1 MELVSGDAT
10 GHDAEMPHLGQRQ
23 VREEVRLGAQGSG
36 GALKIPYP
44 ALPLI
49 QIAVRQSG

>member
-1 MELVSGDAT
+1 MARGDST
-10 GHDAEMPHLGQRQ
+10 GQYAEMPHLGQRQ
-23 VREEVRLGAQGSG
+23 VREEVRSGAKGTGS
-36 GALKIPYP
+36 AVLKIPYP